1 MGNVI
6 VAGGATGIGRA
17 AVRGFRARGDNVLLV
32 DHRPQA
38 ADLVTEEAPGAIRF
52 IQRDLAEP
60 DAPSDI
66 VKEAIVAYGSLD
78 TVLITAALM
87 LSAPLERW
95 TLEMWDRS
103 VALNLRMP
111 FFFAQAAAP
120 HLAKSDNASIIFISS
135 TGAIRGHAGMS
146 AYQATKAALP
156 GMCRSLTAE
165 LGPLGIRIN
174 TLMPGWIDTPFN
186 DPFWEY
192 QQNPEARRLE
202 IERQIP
208 LRRQGQPD
216 EVSSMALFLASP
228 AGRYVA
234 GTSIVIEEIGRAH
247 V

>member
-1 MGNVI
+1 MANVI

-38 ADLVTEEAPGAIRF
+38 ADLVAEEAPGAIRF

-60 DAPSDI
+60 EAPAAM
-66 VKEAIVAYGSLD
+66 VTEAVAAFGSLD
-78 TVLITAALM
+78 TVLVTAALM
-87 LSAPLERW
+87 LSAPLSGW
-95 TLEMWDRS
+95 TCEMWDRT

-111 FFFAQAAAP
+111 FLFAQAAAP
-120 HLAKSDNASIIFISS
+120 HLAKSDNPSIILISS

-156 GMCRSLTAE
+156 GLCRSLTAE
-165 LGPLGIRIN
+165 LGPQGIRVN
-174 TLMPGWIDTPFN
+174 TILPGWIDTPFN
-186 DPFWEY
+186 DPFWQY
-192 QQNPEARRLE
+192 QQNPHERRTE
-202 IERQIP
+202 IEQQIP
-208 LRRQGQPD
+208 LRRQGEPD
-216 EVSSMALFLASP
+216 EVSSMVLFLASP

-234 GTSIVIEEIGRAH
+234 GTSIVIDGGYTA

>member
-52 IQRDLAEP
+52 IQRDLADP

-66 VKEAIVAYGSLD
+66 VKEAIATYGSLD

-120 HLAKSDNASIIFISS
+120 HLAKSENASIILISS

-234 GTSIVIEEIGRAH
+234 GTSIVIDGGYTA

>member
-66 VKEAIVAYGSLD
+66 VKEAIATYGSLD

-234 GTSIVIEEIGRAH
+234 GTSIVIDGGYTA

>member
-32 DHRPQA
+32 DHRSQA

-52 IQRDLAEP
+52 VQRDLAEP

-66 VKEAIVAYGSLD
+66 VKEAIATYGSLD

-120 HLAKSDNASIIFISS
+120 HLAKSDNASIILISS

-228 AGRYVA
+228 AGRYIA
-234 GTSIVIEEIGRAH
+234 GTSIVIDGGYTA

>member
-6 VAGGATGIGRA
+6 VAGGASGIGRA
-17 AVRGFRARGDNVLLV
+17 AVRGFRERGDNVLLV

-38 ADLVTEEAPGAIRF
+38 ADLVTEEASGAIRF

-60 DAPSDI
+60 DAPSDV
-66 VKEAIVAYGSLD
+66 VKEAIATYGSLD

-120 HLAKSDNASIIFISS
+120 HLAKSGNASIILISS

-156 GMCRSLTAE
+156 GLCRSLTAE

-186 DPFWEY
+186 DPFWEF
-192 QQNPEARRLE
+192 QQNPESRRQE

-234 GTSIVIEEIGRAH
+234 GTSIVIDGGYTA

>member
-1 MGNVI
+1 MANVI

-38 ADLVTEEAPGAIRF
+38 ADLVDEQSPGQIRFVQRDLIEPEAPGTTVR
-52 IQRDLAEP
+52 
-60 DAPSDI
+60 
-66 VKEAIVAYGSLD
+66 EALEAFGSLD
-78 TVLITAALM
+78 TVLVTAALM
-87 LSAPLERW
+87 LSAPLKDW
-95 TLEMWDRS
+95 TADMWDRS

-111 FFFAQAAAP
+111 FLFAQAAAP
-120 HLAKSDNASIIFISS
+120 HLAKSDNASIILISS

-156 GMCRSLTAE
+156 GLCRSLTAE

-174 TLMPGWIDTPFN
+174 TLLPGWIDTPFN
-186 DPFWEY
+186 DPFWQY
-192 QQNPEARRLE
+192 QRNPQERREE

-216 EVSSMALFLASP
+216 EVASMVLFLASP
-228 AGRYVA
+228 AGRYIA
-234 GTSIVIEEIGRAH
+234 GSSIVIDGGYTA

>member
-38 ADLVTEEAPGAIRF
+38 ADLVTEQAPGAIRF

-66 VKEAIVAYGSLD
+66 VKEAIVTYGSLD

-120 HLAKSDNASIIFISS
+120 HLAKSDNASIILISS

-192 QQNPEARRLE
+192 QQNPEARRVE

-234 GTSIVIEEIGRAH
+234 GTSIVIDGGYTA

>member
-17 AVRGFRARGDNVLLV
+17 AVRGFRALGDNVLLV

-38 ADLVTEEAPGAIRF
+38 ADLVTEEAPGKIRF
-52 IQRDLAEP
+52 IQRDLIEP
-60 DAPSDI
+60 DAPAAM
-66 VKEAIVAYGSLD
+66 VREAIDTFGSLD
-78 TVLITAALM
+78 TVLVTAALM
-87 LSAPLERW
+87 LSAPLKDW
-95 TLEMWDRS
+95 THEMWDRS

-111 FFFAQAAAP
+111 FMFAQAAAP
-120 HLAKSDNASIIFISS
+120 HLAKSDNASIILISS

-156 GMCRSLTAE
+156 GLCRSLTAE
-165 LGPLGIRIN
+165 LAPLGIRIN
-174 TLMPGWIDTPFN
+174 TILPGWIDTPFN
-186 DPFWEY
+186 DPFWQY
-192 QQNPEARRLE
+192 QRNPEERREE

-216 EVSSMALFLASP
+216 EVSSMVLFLASP
-228 AGRYVA
+228 AGRYIA
-234 GTSIVIEEIGRAH
+234 GSSIVIDGGYTA

>member
-1 MGNVI
+1 MATVI

-32 DHRPQA
+32 DHRAQA
-38 ADLVTEEAPGAIRF
+38 ADLQDEPAPGAIRF
-52 IQRDLAEP
+52 IQRDLA
-60 DAPSDI
+60 DATAPASI
-66 VKEAIVAYGSLD
+66 VEAALETYGSLD

-87 LSAPLERW
+87 LSAPLGEW
-95 TLEMWDRS
+95 TVDMWDRS

-111 FFFAQAAAP
+111 FLFAQAAAP
-120 HLAKSDNASIIFISS
+120 HLAKSDNASLIFISS

-156 GMCRSLTAE
+156 GLCRSLTAE
-165 LGPLGIRIN
+165 LGPLGVRIN

-186 DPFWEY
+186 DPFWQY
-192 QQNPEARRLE
+192 QEKPSDRRIE

-208 LRRQGQPD
+208 LRRQGHPE
-216 EVSSMALFLASP
+216 EVASMALFLASP
-228 AGRYVA
+228 AGRYIA
-234 GTSIVIEEIGRAH
+234 GTSIVIDGGYTA

>member
-38 ADLVTEEAPGAIRF
+38 ADLVTEEAPGKIRF
-52 IQRDLAEP
+52 VQRDLIEP
-60 DAPSDI
+60 DAPAAT
-66 VKEAIVAYGSLD
+66 VQEALDTFGSLD
-78 TVLITAALM
+78 TVLVTAALM
-87 LSAPLERW
+87 LSAPLKDW
-95 TLEMWDRS
+95 TPDMWDRS

-111 FFFAQAAAP
+111 FLFAQAAAP
-120 HLAKSDNASIIFISS
+120 HLAKSPNASIILISS

-156 GMCRSLTAE
+156 GLCRSLTAE

-174 TLMPGWIDTPFN
+174 TILPGWIDTPFN
-186 DPFWEY
+186 DPFWQY
-192 QQNPEARRLE
+192 QHNPDQRREE

-216 EVSSMALFLASP
+216 EVSSMVLFLASP
-228 AGRYVA
+228 AGRYIA
-234 GTSIVIEEIGRAH
+234 GSSIVIDGGYTA

>member
-66 VKEAIVAYGSLD
+66 VKEAIATYGSLD

-103 VALNLRMP
+103 VTLNLRMP

-234 GTSIVIEEIGRAH
+234 GTSIVIDGGYTA

>member
-38 ADLVTEEAPGAIRF
+38 ADLMTEEAPGKLRF
-52 IQRDLAEP
+52 IQRDLSEPNAPAETV
-60 DAPSDI
+60 AR
-66 VKEAIVAYGSLD
+66 AIAELGSLD

-87 LSAPLERW
+87 LSAPLDQW
-95 TLEMWDRS
+95 TGEMWDRS

-120 HLAKSDNASIIFISS
+120 HLANSDNASLIFISS

-156 GMCRSLTAE
+156 GLCRSLTAE

-174 TLMPGWIDTPFN
+174 TIMPGWIDTPFN
-186 DPFWEY
+186 DPFWQY
-192 QQNPEARRLE
+192 QKQPEERRIE
-202 IERQIP
+202 IEKQIP
-208 LRRQGQPD
+208 LRRQGGPD
-216 EVSSMALFLASP
+216 EVSSMVLFLASP
-228 AGRYVA
+228 AGRYIA
-234 GTSIVIEEIGRAH
+234 GTSIVIDGGYTA

>member
-1 MGNVI
+1 MANVI

-38 ADLVTEEAPGAIRF
+38 ADLVAEEAPGAIRF

-60 DAPSDI
+60 EAPAAM
-66 VKEAIVAYGSLD
+66 VTEAVAAFGSLD
-78 TVLITAALM
+78 TVLVTAALM
-87 LSAPLERW
+87 LSAPLSGW
-95 TLEMWDRS
+95 TCEMWDRT

-111 FFFAQAAAP
+111 FLFAQAAAP
-120 HLAKSDNASIIFISS
+120 HLAKSDNPSIILISS

-156 GMCRSLTAE
+156 GLCRSLTAE
-165 LGPLGIRIN
+165 LGPQGIRVN
-174 TLMPGWIDTPFN
+174 TILPGWIDTPFN
-186 DPFWEY
+186 DPFWQY
-192 QQNPEARRLE
+192 QQNPHERRTE

-208 LRRQGQPD
+208 LRRQGEPD
-216 EVSSMALFLASP
+216 EVSSMVLFLASP

-234 GTSIVIEEIGRAH
+234 GTSIVIDGGYTA

>member
-1 MGNVI
+1 MGNII

-17 AVRGFRARGDNVLLV
+17 AVRGFRERGDNVLLV

-38 ADLVTEEAPGAIRF
+38 ADLVSENAPGAIRF
-52 IQRDLAEP
+52 IQRDLAEA
-60 DAPSDI
+60 DAPAEI
-66 VKEAIVAYGSLD
+66 VSEAIATFGALD

-87 LSAPLERW
+87 LSAPLADW
-95 TLEMWDRS
+95 TREMWDRS
-103 VALNLRMP
+103 AALNLRMP

-156 GMCRSLTAE
+156 GLCRSLTAE

-174 TLMPGWIDTPFN
+174 TIMPGWIDTAFN
-186 DPFWEY
+186 DPFWQY
-192 QQNPEARRLE
+192 QKDPGERRVA
-202 IERQIP
+202 IEQQIP

-216 EVSSMALFLASP
+216 EVSSMVLFLASP
-228 AGRYVA
+228 AGRYIA
-234 GTSIVIEEIGRAH
+234 GTSIVIDGGYTA

>member
-38 ADLVTEEAPGAIRF
+38 ADLVTEQAAGAIRF
-52 IQRDLAEP
+52 IQRDLADP
-60 DAPSDI
+60 DAPSEI
-66 VKEAIVAYGSLD
+66 VTEAIATYGSLD

-87 LSAPLERW
+87 LSAPLKEW
-95 TLEMWDRS
+95 KLEMWDRS

-120 HLAKSDNASIIFISS
+120 HLAKSDNASIILISS

-156 GMCRSLTAE
+156 GLCRSLTAE

-192 QQNPEARRLE
+192 QQDPEARRLE

-216 EVSSMALFLASP
+216 DVASMVLFLASP

-234 GTSIVIEEIGRAH
+234 GTSIVIDGGYTA

>member
-1 MGNVI
+1 MGNII

-17 AVRGFRARGDNVLLV
+17 AVRGFRERGDNVLLV
-32 DHRPQA
+32 DHRPQV
-38 ADLVTEEAPGAIRF
+38 ADLVSENAPGAIRF
-52 IQRDLAEP
+52 IQRDLAEA
-60 DAPSDI
+60 DAPAEI
-66 VKEAIVAYGSLD
+66 VSEAIATFGALD

-87 LSAPLERW
+87 LSAPLADW
-95 TLEMWDRS
+95 TREMWDRS
-103 VALNLRMP
+103 AALNLRMP

-156 GMCRSLTAE
+156 GLCRSLTAE

-174 TLMPGWIDTPFN
+174 TIMPGWIDTPFN
-186 DPFWEY
+186 DPFWQY
-192 QQNPEARRLE
+192 QKDPGERRVE
-202 IERQIP
+202 IEQQIP

-216 EVSSMALFLASP
+216 EVSSMVLFLASP
-228 AGRYVA
+228 AGRYIA
-234 GTSIVIEEIGRAH
+234 GTSIVIDGGYTA

>member
-1 MGNVI
+1 MANVI

-38 ADLVTEEAPGAIRF
+38 ADLVTEEAPGGIRF
-52 IQRDLAEP
+52 MQRDLAEP
-60 DAPSDI
+60 DAPREI
-66 VKEAIVAYGSLD
+66 VKAAVATYGSLD
-78 TVLITAALM
+78 TVLVTAALM
-87 LSAPLERW
+87 VSASLADW
-95 TLEMWDRS
+95 TYDMWDRT

-111 FFFAQAAAP
+111 FLFAQAAAP
-120 HLAKSDNASIIFISS
+120 ELAKSDNPSLIFISS

-156 GMCRSLTAE
+156 ALCRSLTAE

-186 DPFWEY
+186 DPFWSY
-192 QQNPEARRLE
+192 QEHPEERRTQ
-202 IERQIP
+202 IEGQIP
-208 LRRQGQPD
+208 LRRQGAPE
-216 EVSSMALFLASP
+216 EVSSMVLFLASP
-228 AGRYVA
+228 AGRYIA
-234 GTSIVIEEIGRAH
+234 GTSIVIDGGYTA

>member
-1 MGNVI
+1 MANVI
-6 VAGGATGIGRA
+6 VAGGATGIGRS

-38 ADLVTEEAPGAIRF
+38 ADLMDEHAPGALRVM
-52 IQRDLAEP
+52 QRDLAEP
-60 DAPSDI
+60 DAPRDAVS
-66 VKEAIVAYGSLD
+66 EAIATFGSLD

-87 LSAPLERW
+87 LSAPLSEW
-95 TLEMWDRS
+95 TIDMWERS

-111 FFFAQAAAP
+111 FLLVQAAAP
-120 HLAKSDNASIIFISS
+120 HLAKSGNASVTLISS

-156 GMCRSLTAE
+156 GLCRSLTAE

-186 DPFWEY
+186 DPFWEF
-192 QQNPEARRLE
+192 QQDRAARRVE

-208 LRRQGQPD
+208 LARQGHPD
-216 EVSSMALFLASP
+216 EVASMVLFLASP
-228 AGRYVA
+228 AGSYIA
-234 GTSIVIEEIGRAH
+234 GTSIVIDGGYTA

>member
-1 MGNVI
+1 MANVI

-32 DHRPQA
+32 DHRPEA
-38 ADLVTEEAPGAIRF
+38 LDLVTEQAPGGIRF

-60 DAPSDI
+60 EAPSEI
-66 VKEAIVAYGSLD
+66 VDQAVAAYGSLD

-87 LSAPLERW
+87 LSASLGEW
-95 TLEMWDRS
+95 TCDMWDRT

-111 FFFAQAAAP
+111 FLFAQAAAP
-120 HLAKSDNASIIFISS
+120 ELAKSDNPSIIFISS

-156 GMCRSLTAE
+156 ALCRSLTAE

-186 DPFWEY
+186 DPFWSY
-192 QQNPEARRLE
+192 QKDPEERRLQ
-202 IERQIP
+202 IEGQIP
-208 LRRQGQPD
+208 LRRQGNPE
-216 EVSSMALFLASP
+216 EVSSMVLFLASP
-228 AGRYVA
+228 AGRYIA
-234 GTSIVIEEIGRAH
+234 GTSIVIDGGYTA

>member
-38 ADLVTEEAPGAIRF
+38 ADLVAEEAPGAIRF

-60 DAPSDI
+60 EAPAAM
-66 VKEAIVAYGSLD
+66 VTEAVASFGSLD
-78 TVLITAALM
+78 TVLVTAALM
-87 LSAPLERW
+87 LSAPLSGW
-95 TLEMWDRS
+95 TCEMWDRT

-111 FFFAQAAAP
+111 FLFAQAAAP
-120 HLAKSDNASIIFISS
+120 HLAKSDNPSIILISS

-156 GMCRSLTAE
+156 GLCRSLTAE
-165 LGPLGIRIN
+165 LGPQGIRVN
-174 TLMPGWIDTPFN
+174 TILPGWIDTPFN
-186 DPFWEY
+186 DPFWQY
-192 QQNPEARRLE
+192 QQNPHERRTE
-202 IERQIP
+202 IEQQIP
-208 LRRQGQPD
+208 LRRQGEPD
-216 EVSSMALFLASP
+216 EVSSMVLFLASP

-234 GTSIVIEEIGRAH
+234 GTSIVIDGGYTA

>member
-38 ADLVTEEAPGAIRF
+38 ADLVTEEAAGAIRF

-66 VKEAIVAYGSLD
+66 VKEAIATYGSLD

-87 LSAPLERW
+87 LSAPLKEW
-95 TLEMWDRS
+95 KLEMWDRS

-156 GMCRSLTAE
+156 GLCRSLTAE
-165 LGPLGIRIN
+165 LGPQGIRIN

-216 EVSSMALFLASP
+216 DVASMVLFLASP

-234 GTSIVIEEIGRAH
+234 GTSIVIDGGYTA

>member
-1 MGNVI
+1 MANVI

-38 ADLVTEEAPGAIRF
+38 EDLLKEEAPGALRF
-52 IQRDLAEP
+52 IQRDLGESGAPAE
-60 DAPSDI
+60 I
-66 VKEAIVAYGSLD
+66 VAGAIAAYGSLD
-78 TVLITAALM
+78 SVLITAALM
-87 LSAPLERW
+87 LSAPLSDW

-120 HLAKSDNASIIFISS
+120 HLAKSDNASLILISS

-156 GMCRSLTAE
+156 GLCRSLTAE
-165 LGPLGIRIN
+165 LGPLGIRVN
-174 TLMPGWIDTPFN
+174 TILPGWIDTPFN

-192 QQNPEARRLE
+192 QPQPEARRLE
-202 IERQIP
+202 IEAQIP

-216 EVSSMALFLASP
+216 EVASMVLFLASP
-228 AGRYVA
+228 AGRYIA
-234 GTSIVIEEIGRAH
+234 GTSIVIDGGYTA